1 MSENHKRVWWTPTC
15 RVCCGNMYMYL
26 NEHFN
31 VKYSTV
37 RGQVKKT
44 REVSDG

>member
-1 MSENHKRVWWTPTC
+1 MKGRGRSEGREGGVKGEMHFL
-15 RVCCGNMYMYL
+15 VCL
-26 NEHFN
+26 N
-31 VKYSTV
+31 YSTV